1 MKGRR
6 SLSASRAFPGVTRAT
21 VALAF
26 LGVAASACTSTGAI
40 RAQEPQP
47 EPDPRPVASAGEE
60 WARPA
65 RTTVTR
71 PGDVA
76 RSVVGISRTA
86 PTRSAVSRRRFISRK
101 DSIEWMNAYR
111 KARDAKGFR
120 VVVSLF
126 DRQLWVVN
134 DQDTLRVA
142 PAAVV
147 MRSEFEYQGRKWEF
161 DTPRGRRTVRRK
173 EADPVWIPPD
183 WHYAEVARDH
193 GLRLR
198 ALPKK
203 GYRLSDGR
211 RLVVRDSVVGLI
223 IPGYEWAPLPLDEE
237 IVFQN
242 TLFIPPIGTKNRRI
256 EGELGKYKLDLG
268 DGFLLHGTPYENTI
282 GTAAT
287 HGCVRLKSEDIEWL
301 YNHVPI
307 GTHVY
312 IY

>member
-6 SLSASRAFPGVTRAT
+6 ILSATRAT
-21 VALAF
+21 IALAF
-26 LGVAASACTSTGAI
+26 LGVAGSACTSTGAI

-47 EPDPRPVASAGEE
+47 ERDPRPVTSSGEE
-60 WARPA
+60 WSRPA
-65 RTTVTR
+65 RVSATVTR
-71 PGDVA
+71 PGDVTRA
-76 RSVVGISRTA
+76 RTGISRTDA
-86 PTRSAVSRRRFISRK
+86 PTSAISRRRFISRK
-101 DSIEWMNAYR
+101 DSLQWMNAYNM
-111 KARDAKGFR
+111 ARDAKGLR

-126 DRQLWVVN
+126 DRHLWVLN

-147 MRSEFEYQGRKWEF
+147 MRMEFEYGGRKWKF

-173 EADPVWIPPD
+173 EADPAWIPPD

-193 GLRLR
+193 GLKLR
-198 ALPKK
+198 ALPAK
-203 GYRLSDGR
+203 GLRLRDGR

-223 IPGYEWAPLPLDEE
+223 IPGYEWAPLPIDEE
-237 IVFQN
+237 IVFEN
-242 TLFIPPIGTKNRRI
+242 TLFIPPLGTKNRRI

-282 GTAAT
+282 GMAAT
-287 HGCVRLKSEDIEWL
+287 HGCVRLKAADIEWL
-301 YNHVPI
+301 YNNVPI

>member
-1 MKGRR
+1 
-6 SLSASRAFPGVTRAT
+6 
-21 VALAF
+21 
-26 LGVAASACTSTGAI
+26 
-40 RAQEPQP
+40 
-47 EPDPRPVASAGEE
+47 
-60 WARPA
+60 
-65 RTTVTR
+65 
-71 PGDVA
+71 
-76 RSVVGISRTA
+76 
-86 PTRSAVSRRRFISRK
+86 
-101 DSIEWMNAYR
+101 MNAYNM
-111 KARDAKGFR
+111 ARDAKGLR

-126 DRQLWVVN
+126 DRALWVVN

-147 MRSEFEYQGRKWEF
+147 MRTEFEFEGRKWKF
-161 DTPRGRRTVRRK
+161 DTPRGRRVVRRK
-173 EADPVWIPPD
+173 EADPAWIPPD

-211 RLVVRDSVVGLI
+211 RIVVRDSVVGLVM
-223 IPGYEWAPLPLDEE
+223 PGYGWAPLPIDEE

-242 TLFIPPIGTKNRRI
+242 TLFIPPLGTKNRRI
-256 EGELGKYKLDLG
+256 EGELGKYKMDLG

-287 HGCVRLKSEDIEWL
+287 HGCVRLRAEDIEWL
-301 YNHVPI
+301 YNNIPV

>member
-6 SLSASRAFPGVTRAT
+6 ILRASRAT
-21 VALAF
+21 VAFTILGLA
-26 LGVAASACTSTGAI
+26 GSACTTTGAV
-40 RAQEPQP
+40 RAQEPAP
-47 EPDPRPVASAGEE
+47 EPDPRPVSASGEE
-60 WARPA
+60 WSRPRA
-65 RTTVTR
+65 VTVTR

-76 RSVVGISRTA
+76 RSGMGIPRTA
-86 PTRSAVSRRRFISRK
+86 PTRGAISRRRFISKK
-101 DSIEWMNAYR
+101 DSVQWVKAHNM
-111 KARDAKGFR
+111 ARDAKGLR

-126 DRQLWVVN
+126 DRALWVVN

-147 MRSEFEYQGRKWEF
+147 MRTEFEYEGRKWKF
-161 DTPRGRRTVRRK
+161 DTPRGRRTVKRK
-173 EADPVWIPPD
+173 EADPAWIPPD

-203 GYRLSDGR
+203 GLRLSDGR
-211 RLVVRDSVVGLI
+211 RLTVRDSVVGLI
-223 IPGYEWAPLPLDEE
+223 IPGYDWAPLPIDEE

-242 TLFIPPIGTKNRRI
+242 SLFIPPLGTKNRRI
-256 EGELGKYKLDLG
+256 EGELGKYRLDLG

-287 HGCVRLKSEDIEWL
+287 HGCVRLKADDIEWL
-301 YNHVPI
+301 YNNIPI

>member
-6 SLSASRAFPGVTRAT
+6 ILRAT
-21 VALAF
+21 RGTIALAL
-26 LGVAASACTSTGAI
+26 LGLAGSACTTSGAM

-47 EPDPRPVASAGEE
+47 EPDPRPVSSSGEE
-60 WARPA
+60 WRRPQV
-65 RTTVTR
+65 TTVSR

-76 RSVVGISRTA
+76 RSGIGISRTA
-86 PTRSAVSRRRFISRK
+86 PTTGAISRRRFISKK
-101 DSIEWMNAYR
+101 DSLSYAAAYAR
-111 KARDAKGFR
+111 ARDAKGLR
-120 VVVSLF
+120 VIVSLF
-126 DRQLWVVN
+126 DRPLWVLN
-134 DQDTLRVA
+134 DDDTLRVA

-147 MRSEFEYQGRKWEF
+147 MRTEFEYEGRKWKF
-161 DTPRGRRTVRRK
+161 DTPRGRRTVKRK
-173 EADPVWIPPD
+173 EADPAWIPPD

-198 ALPKK
+198 ALPK
-203 GYRLSDGR
+203 GGFRLSDGR

-223 IPGYEWAPLPLDEE
+223 IPGYEWAPLPIDEE

-242 TLFIPPIGTKNRRI
+242 TLFIPPLGTKNRRI
-256 EGELGKYKLDLG
+256 EGELGKFRLDLG
-268 DGFLLHGTPYENTI
+268 DGFLLHGTPYENTV

-301 YNHVPI
+301 YNNIPV

>member
-1 MKGRR
+1 MTVRR
-6 SLSASRAFPGVTRAT
+6 ILL
-21 VALAF
+21 LAI
-26 LGVAASACTSTGAI
+26 LGLAGSACTTTGRV
-40 RAQEPQP
+40 RAQEP
-47 EPDPRPVASAGEE
+47 EPDVRPVASSGEE
-60 WARPA
+60 WNRPA
-65 RTTVTR
+65 VNTVTR
-71 PGDVA
+71 AGDIA
-76 RSVVGISRTA
+76 RSGVGISRTA
-86 PTRSAVSRRRFISRK
+86 PTTSAISRRRFISRK
-101 DSIEWMNAYR
+101 DSLQWLNAYNL
-111 KARDAKGFR
+111 ARDAKGLR

-147 MRSEFEYQGRKWEF
+147 MRSEFEYGGRKWKF

-198 ALPKK
+198 PLPRN
-203 GYRLSDGR
+203 GYRLPDGR
-211 RLVVRDSVVGLI
+211 RIVVRDSVVGLI
-223 IPGYEWAPLPLDEE
+223 IPGLGFAPLPIDEE

-242 TLFIPPIGTKNRRI
+242 TLFIPPLGTKNRRI
-256 EGELGKYKLDLG
+256 EGELGKYKMDLG

-287 HGCVRLKSEDIEWL
+287 HGCVRLKAEDIEWL
-301 YNHVPI
+301 YNNIPV